1 MISVSNREWGERKF
15 NENLVNKCSQDNNF
29 SLILSKLIVTRNFI
43 DDEIYTINN
52 SKNVNFSNVF
62 KFNSDFNKSID
73 LVIKNI
79 KNKSKI
85 CILGDY
91 DVDGSCA
98 TALLIKF
105 LKSINQPL
113 FFYIPDRIKDG
124 YGPSIKLFKKIISK
138 SPKLIIMVDCGS
150 TSIDAVNYLNENNID
165 SLIIDHHQINKPFP
179 KANSIINPKKNNGY
193 IKYDYMCATSLTYFF
208 LDLLIDKLNIKT
220 NFILENFMIYVLL
233 ATVCDVMPLRFLNRI
248 IAIKT
253 LNKFQLNNVTPIK
266 KIYEILDIKKRISI
280 DDLGY
285 LIGPILNSGGR
296 LSKSNYAAD
305 LLSTNNEKNM
315 TNLINKLIKL
325 NEQRKKIEQKILEEI
340 DFNKIEK
347 ENKKIIIIYKLN
359 LNEGLIGIIA
369 ARLKEYFNKPVIV
382 ITNSNDFLKGSA
394 RSTPNFDIGLAINN
408 AFDQKLIISGGGHKM
423 AAGFSLKKSKLED
436 FINAM
441 NTLYSKGNIDNEK
454 NLFFY
459 ESKISSTAFNKE
471 FYNEINKLTPFGTD
485 NNEPLFLFEKLKI
498 VKAKIVKK
506 KHITNFF
513 KSKNGFLIQSIS
525 FNSANTKI
533 GEYLLNYKK
542 EISVIG
548 QIKENFWNNKSSL
561 QLTVRDLII

>member
-29 SLILSKLIVTRNFI
+29 SHILSKLIVTRNFI

-179 KANSIINPKKNNGY
+179 KANSIINPKKDNGY

-315 TNLINKLIKL
+315 TSLINKLIKL

-340 DFNKIEK
+340 DFSQIEK
-347 ENKKIIIIYKLN
+347 DNKNIIILYKLN

-436 FINAM
+436 FINGM

-459 ESKISSTAFNKE
+459 ESKISTTAFNKD
-471 FYNEINKLTPFGTD
+471 FYNEINKLTPFGTG

-525 FNSANTKI
+525 FNSTNTKI

>member
-124 YGPSIKLFKKIISK
+124 YGPSIKLFKKIITK

-150 TSIDAVNYLNENNID
+150 TSIDAVDYLNENNID

-179 KANSIINPKKNNGY
+179 KANSIINPKKDNGY

-253 LNKFQLNNVTPIK
+253 LNKFQLSNVTPIK

-525 FNSANTKI
+525 FNSNNTKI

>member
-29 SLILSKLIVTRNFI
+29 SQILSKLIVTRKFN

-62 KFNSDFNKSID
+62 KFNEDFNKSID
-73 LVIKNI
+73 LVVKNI

-105 LKSINQPL
+105 LKSINQPI

-124 YGPSIKLFKKIISK
+124 YGPSIKLFKKIINK
-138 SPKLIIMVDCGS
+138 SVKLIIMVDCGS
-150 TSIDAVNYLNENNID
+150 TSIDAINYLNENKID
-165 SLIIDHHQINKPFP
+165 SIIIDHHQINKPFP
-179 KANSIINPKKNNGY
+179 KANSIINPKKDNGY

-233 ATVCDVMPLRFLNRI
+233 ATVCDVMPLRFLNRL

-253 LNKFQLNNVTPIK
+253 LNKFQLNNVAPIK
-266 KIYEILDIKKRISI
+266 KIYEILGKKNRISI

-296 LSKSNYAAD
+296 LSKSNYATE
-305 LLSTNNEKNM
+305 LLSTNNEINM
-315 TNLINKLIKL
+315 TSIINKLIKL

-394 RSTPNFDIGLAINN
+394 RSIPNFDIGLAINN
-408 AFDQKLIISGGGHKM
+408 ALYQNLIISCGGHKM

-498 VKAKIVKK
+498 VKSKIVKK

-525 FNSANTKI
+525 FNSTNTKI

-561 QLTVRDLII
+561 QLTVKDLII

>member
-179 KANSIINPKKNNGY
+179 KANSIINPKKDNGY

-315 TNLINKLIKL
+315 TSLINKLIKL

-408 AFDQKLIISGGGHKM
+408 ALDQNLIINGGGHKM

-436 FINAM
+436 FINGM

-459 ESKISSTAFNKE
+459 ESKISTTAFNKD
-471 FYNEINKLTPFGTD
+471 FYNEINKLTPFGTG

-525 FNSANTKI
+525 FNSTNTKI

-548 QIKENFWNNKSSL
+548 QIKENFWNNKYSL

>member
-179 KANSIINPKKNNGY
+179 KANSIINPKKDNGY

-315 TNLINKLIKL
+315 TSLINKLIKL

-408 AFDQKLIISGGGHKM
+408 ALDQNLIINGGGHKM

-436 FINAM
+436 FINGM

-459 ESKISSTAFNKE
+459 ESKISTTAFNKD
-471 FYNEINKLTPFGTD
+471 FYNEINKLTPFGTG

-525 FNSANTKI
+525 FNSNNTKI
-533 GEYLLNYKK
+533 GQYLLNYKK

-548 QIKENFWNNKSSL
+548 LIKENFWNNKSSL
-561 QLTVRDLII
+561 QLSVRDLII

>member
-179 KANSIINPKKNNGY
+179 KANSIINPKKDNGY

-315 TNLINKLIKL
+315 TSLINKLIKL

-436 FINAM
+436 FINGM

-459 ESKISSTAFNKE
+459 ESKISTTAFNKD
-471 FYNEINKLTPFGTD
+471 FYNEINKLTPFGTG

-525 FNSANTKI
+525 FNSNNTKI
-533 GEYLLNYKK
+533 GQYLLNYKK

-561 QLTVRDLII
+561 QLSVRDLII

>member
-1 MISVSNREWGERKF
+1 MISISNREWSERKY

-29 SLILSKLIVTRNFI
+29 SQILSKLIITRNFI

-150 TSIDAVNYLNENNID
+150 TSIDAVNYLNENNVD

-193 IKYDYMCATSLTYFF
+193 IKYDYLCATSLTYFF
-208 LDLLIDKLNIKT
+208 LDLLINKLNIKT

-233 ATVCDVMPLRFLNRI
+233 ATVCDVMPLRFLNRF

-253 LNKFQLNNVTPIK
+253 LNEFKLNNVTPIK
-266 KIYEILDIKKRISI
+266 KIYEILDKKNKISI
-280 DDLGY
+280 NDLGY

-296 LSKSNYAAD
+296 LSKSNYATE

-315 TNLINKLIKL
+315 TSIINKLIKL

-340 DFNKIEK
+340 DFNQIEK
-347 ENKKIIIIYKLN
+347 DNKNIIIIYKLN

-369 ARLKEYFNKPVIV
+369 ARLKEYFNKPVLV

-394 RSTPNFDIGLAINN
+394 RSIPNFDIGLAINN
-408 AFDQKLIISGGGHKM
+408 ALDQKLIINGGGHKM
-423 AAGFSLKKSKLED
+423 AAGFSLKKSKLKD
-436 FINAM
+436 FIKYID
-441 NTLYSKGNIDNEK
+441 TLYSKVNIANKK
-454 NLFFY
+454 NLLFY
-459 ESKISSTAFNKE
+459 ESKISSSAFNKD
-471 FYNEINKLTPFGTD
+471 FYNEIDKLTPFGTD

-498 VKAKIVKK
+498 IKSKIVKK

-525 FNSANTKI
+525 FNTNNTKI

>member
-179 KANSIINPKKNNGY
+179 KANSIINPKKDNGY

-315 TNLINKLIKL
+315 TSLINKLIKL

-436 FINAM
+436 FINGM

-459 ESKISSTAFNKE
+459 ESKISTTAFNKD
-471 FYNEINKLTPFGTD
+471 FYNEINKLTPFGTG

-525 FNSANTKI
+525 FNSTNTKI

-561 QLTVRDLII
+561 QLSVRDLII

>member
-105 LKSINQPL
+105 FKSINQPI

-179 KANSIINPKKNNGY
+179 KANSIINPKKDNGY

-305 LLSTNNEKNM
+305 LLSTNNERNM
-315 TNLINKLIKL
+315 TSLINKLIKL

-436 FINAM
+436 FINGM
-441 NTLYSKGNIDNEK
+441 NTLYLKGNIDNGK

-471 FYNEINKLTPFGTD
+471 FYNEIDKLTPFGTD

-525 FNSANTKI
+525 FNSTNTKI

-561 QLTVRDLII
+561 QLSVRDLII

>member
-105 LKSINQPL
+105 LKSINQPI

-179 KANSIINPKKNNGY
+179 KANSIINPKKDNGY

-266 KIYEILDIKKRISI
+266 KIYEILNIKKRISI

-315 TNLINKLIKL
+315 TSLINKLIKL

-436 FINAM
+436 FINGM

-459 ESKISSTAFNKE
+459 ESKISTTAFNKD
-471 FYNEINKLTPFGTD
+471 FYNEIDKLTPFGTA

-525 FNSANTKI
+525 FNSTNTKI

-561 QLTVRDLII
+561 QLSVRDLII

>member
-1 MISVSNREWGERKF
+1 MISVSNREWSERKY

-29 SLILSKLIVTRNFI
+29 SLILSKLIITRNFI
-43 DDEIYTINN
+43 DDEIYAINN

-105 LKSINQPL
+105 FKSINQPL

-179 KANSIINPKKNNGY
+179 KANSIINPKKDNGY

-253 LNKFQLNNVTPIK
+253 LNKFQLNNVAPIK
-266 KIYEILDIKKRISI
+266 KIYEILDKKKRISI

-296 LSKSNYAAD
+296 LSKSNYATD

-315 TNLINKLIKL
+315 TRLINKLIKL

-382 ITNSNDFLKGSA
+382 ITNSNNFLKGSA

-408 AFDQKLIISGGGHKM
+408 TLDQKLIIKWWRTQNGSR
-423 AAGFSLKKSKLED
+423 FFIKK
-436 FINAM
+436 I
-441 NTLYSKGNIDNEK
+441 
-454 NLFFY
+454 
-459 ESKISSTAFNKE
+459 
-471 FYNEINKLTPFGTD
+471 
-485 NNEPLFLFEKLKI
+485 
-498 VKAKIVKK
+498 
-506 KHITNFF
+506 
-513 KSKNGFLIQSIS
+513 
-525 FNSANTKI
+525 
-533 GEYLLNYKK
+533 
-542 EISVIG
+542 
-548 QIKENFWNNKSSL
+548 QIKSIL
-561 QLTVRDLII
+561 